1 VDAPLRIYAAG
12 VDVDDAGT
20 RLIEALTQLEEV
32 ADSVTP
38 DEAVQRL
45 DEASLQVFWRDW
57 PQLSAWA
64 GAVWRKLN
72 HELSEPARPQD
83 DQASE
88 TGGSG

>member
-1 VDAPLRIYAAG
+1 MDADQAG
-12 VDVDDAGT
+12 A

-38 DEAVQRL
+38 DAAVREL

-64 GAVWRKLN
+64 GSLWRKLN
-72 HELSEPARPQD
+72 QD
-83 DQASE
+83 LASSAQPTDGNTE
-88 TGGSG
+88 EVGGSG

>member
-1 VDAPLRIYAAG
+1 VDAN
-12 VDVDDAGT
+12 DAGA

-38 DEAVQRL
+38 DEAVRVL

-57 PQLSAWA
+57 PQLSGWA
-64 GAVWRKLN
+64 GALWRRLN
-72 HELSEPARPQD
+72 QEMATAARPLD
-83 DQASE
+83 DQADE